1 MSENDSSVLSE
12 LRGLASTKV
21 VIISQQFRFGKKQLA
36 VLSSAEPCSSVQLIT
51 VRTLEAGVSVN
62 QTGWR
67 VICKKKNFARWPLY
81 GPSHCKNSLT
91 SCNAIIMTILENA
104 QRHKQKPP
112 KPTPFV
118 CSKTYSSSDRET
130 QDLGEV
136 AFLNRPSVTNKIIE
150 VTGKTD

>member
-1 MSENDSSVLSE
+1 MIITRCWALTICQIWRPNRLVSENDSSVLSE

-91 SCNAIIMTILENA
+91 SCNATVGYSNGDF
-104 QRHKQKPP
+104 RKCT
-112 KPTPFV
+112 TPQTKIT
-118 CSKTYSSSDRET
+118 KTYSFC
-130 QDLGEV
+130 V
-136 AFLNRPSVTNKIIE
+136 FKNVFFI
-150 VTGKTD
+150 